1 MKKRVMWWAI
11 LGFVIPVF
19 WGVVSFI
26 FFSAKESIW
35 TDVYWRVVYV
45 TCPFW
50 LLPSNTTTTVMT
62 PFLNAILYGGLAF
75 LLLSTRNARS
85 KSANPSA

>member
-1 MKKRVMWWAI
+1 MKKRVIWWTI

-19 WGVVSFI
+19 WGVASFV
-26 FFSAKESIW
+26 FFSARESVW
-35 TDVYWRVVYV
+35 TNVYWGLVYV

-62 PFLNAILYGGLAF
+62 PFLNAALYGGLAF
-75 LLLSTRNARS
+75 LFLSTRNARS
-85 KSANPSA
+85 KSATPHA